1 MQRKKTFLVVCFSV
15 LASSLWAQVIPREVV
30 KNNGLTVGVTGVK
43 NISLVKDA
51 DGMTGRAMVAG
62 PGVSFG
68 LEDGVWAERVAAG
81 WMQTEQVAGL
91 AQAGWA
97 QTGWVQAEQAAG
109 LAQAERAPMSLGFF
123 CRKELEIEK
132 ATHLPLRFRLGSLE
146 YCNKLEGK

>member
-1 MQRKKTFLVVCFSV
+1 VQRKKTFLVVCFSV

-68 LEDGVWAERVAAG
+68 LEDGVWAERVAG
-81 WMQTEQVAGL
+81 WAEL
-91 AQAGWA
+91 AQAGW
-97 QTGWVQAEQAAG
+97 V
-109 LAQAERAPMSLGFF
+109 QAERAPMSLGFF